1 MAYNQNKEL
10 QGSVRKIAKHPLHKV
25 LHKPEDIQETLLV
38 QSDMQGEDAL
48 DEHQKLQQ
56 IKQDLADQKGVAVTS
71 EEHAIEFEKKAQ
83 DLKVKSDDEVEK
95 EIEQDE
101 QTEQLQQQQRE
112 VQLAKQAVKQSQK
125 EELLSKIQKEIEVER
140 ERAKLLFMMENSRK
154 NAIDAARAKYGN
166 KADIGAIQQS
176 YDMLANNIDPKVND
190 ITDMISMTIDNKL
203 HGKECVKMLMPNGS
217 IRSMDADVAFA
228 MSEIPNG
235 KVEMKETE
243 SVPEDVQDVS
253 DGLNKASFYTVEE
266 LEALSELRDLMDK
279 NAKKQA
285 LFEYKDPSSGAVEIK
300 SKREQRFRQLGLPT
314 VAMDYDYVY
323 HLAETMQHNGR
334 ELPSAMSAYAMQ
346 PGIQGDGKTYGYYQ

>member
-1 MAYNQNKEL
+1 MAYNQNNEL
-10 QGSVRKIAKHPLHKV
+10 LGSVRKIVKRPSHKV
-25 LHKPEDIQETLLV
+25 LYKPKDMQETLQV
-38 QSDMQGEDAL
+38 QSDMQGEDTL
-48 DEHQKLQQ
+48 DEYQKVQQ

-71 EEHAIEFEKKAQ
+71 EEYAVEFEKKAQ
-83 DLKVKSDDEVEK
+83 DLKVKSDNEIEK

-101 QTEQLQQQQRE
+101 QTEQLQQQRE
-112 VQLAKQAVKQSQK
+112 VQIAKQSVKQSQK

-154 NAIDAARAKYGN
+154 NAIDAARARYGD

-228 MSEIPNG
+228 MSEIPNS
-235 KVEMKETE
+235 KVEMKDTGPVSEN
-243 SVPEDVQDVS
+243 VQDVS
-253 DGLNKASFYTVEE
+253 NELKKESVYTNDE
-266 LEALSELRDLMDK
+266 LEALLELRDLIDK

-323 HLAETMQHNGR
+323 HLDETMQHNGR
-334 ELPSAMSAYAMQ
+334 ALPSAMSAYSMQ
-346 PGIQGDGKTYGYYQ
+346 PGMQGDGKTYGYYQ

>member
-1 MAYNQNKEL
+1 MAYNQNNEL
-10 QGSVRKIAKHPLHKV
+10 QGSVRRIVKHPLHKV
-25 LHKPEDIQETLLV
+25 LYKREDTQETLQV
-38 QSDMQGEDAL
+38 QSNMQGEDAL
-48 DEHQKLQQ
+48 DEYQKVRQ
-56 IKQDLADQKGVAVTS
+56 IKQCLADQKGEAVTS

-83 DLKVKSDDEVEK
+83 DLKVKSDDEIEK
-95 EIEQDE
+95 EIERDE
-101 QTEQLQQQQRE
+101 QTEQLQQQRE
-112 VQLAKQAVKQSQK
+112 VQIAKQAAKQSQK

-166 KADIGAIQQS
+166 KADIGTIQQS
-176 YDMLANNIDPKVND
+176 YDMLANNLDPKLND

-228 MSEIPNG
+228 MSEISNS

-253 DGLNKASFYTVEE
+253 KELKTTSAYTVKE

-323 HLAETMQHNGR
+323 HLDETMQHNGR
-334 ELPSAMSAYAMQ
+334 ELPSVMSAYAMQ